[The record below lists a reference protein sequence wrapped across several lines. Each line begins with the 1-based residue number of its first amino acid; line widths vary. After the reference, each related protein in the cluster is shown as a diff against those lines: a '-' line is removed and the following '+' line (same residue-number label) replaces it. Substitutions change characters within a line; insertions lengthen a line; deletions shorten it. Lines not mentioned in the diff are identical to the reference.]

1 MPCVGLPTAM
11 EEAPEEASRR
21 ADMPL
26 LVLLALLF
34 AATVAFG
41 LCASAVLRRKCGPRE
56 DPAEEEEEPSPP
68 ATAAAPPRWGAVKE
82 ALMGSLRW
90 SRSRKLGESE
100 PCGGQGVLP
109 LLGVPLRRSGGGG
122 AGSWASPAV
131 GGLVSSS
138 PLWQRRILM
147 GERCELPRFSGLIL
161 YDEKGLPLRSSA
173 DPRHSTPPQVSNPPL
188 PICPFLANRNIL
200 RYYCLI

>member
-1 MPCVGLPTAM
+1 M
-11 EEAPEEASRR
+11 EEALENPSRR

-34 AATVAFG
+34 AVTAAFG

-56 DPAEEEEEPSPP
+56 DPAEEEPSPL
-68 ATAAAPPRWGAVKE
+68 ATAPAPPRWGAVKE
-82 ALMGSLRW
+82 ALMSSLRW

-109 LLGVPLRRSGGGG
+109 LLGAPLRRSGGAG
-122 AGSWASPAV
+122 AGSLDSPAAAAA
-131 GGLVSSS
+131 GGVVSSS

-161 YDEKGLPLRSSA
+161 YDERGFPLRISA
-173 DPRHSTPPQVSNPPL
+173 DPRHCTPRVKPLVTTTATTTTSTTT
-188 PICPFLANRNIL
+188 L
-200 RYYCLI
+200 RDLL